1 MSPRSSFAKFFIL
14 VLSLPI
20 LTPNFAF
27 AAESNNESI
36 NRKVEGV
43 DAESIN
49 SEIEDLNAYFL
60 RTYNYAKDLVI
71 NSIQSDE
78 EAYAALL
85 QNREFVLLAENNTL
99 KVDFDKI
106 ANRENLS
113 ASDCIFLKNFVD
125 RINSLVNNQAISIN
139 ENLLFRFVTNVKPTF
154 VMRPMAN
161 SIAIMGTTRNH
172 AKTLKSVYN
181 NAAFHTK
188 HLTAGLYFAVRV
200 QSGGA

>member
-1 MSPRSSFAKFFIL
+1 MT
-14 VLSLPI
+14 I

-85 QNREFVLLAENNTL
+85 QNREFVLLAGNNTL
-99 KVDFDKI
+99 KVNFDKI

-188 HLTAGLYFAVRV
+188 HLTAGQKGIDKYNAEH
-200 QSGGA
+200 